1 MTEDVQFS
9 GRFGVL
15 EVPCLTGTVRGCPHA
30 HKASDTSLVF
40 ENPTIEHYI
49 QTTSS
54 QHESQQPNLG
64 LERLT
69 KLLATMKIST
79 ISSAATLALAI
90 PAALGDFSIYAQSIS
105 GNGIGGDT
113 NGWQVYPRT
122 IFAVSCDNAL
132 GWVWLK
138 SRDVSGLKPGFRCK
152 GSKSSCTQTG
162 SGDGIK
168 ELEINTKWTKTDGFP
183 HLSKVPS
190 RLSDSLLIVPCVRFD
205 TLTLVNSVLRQSRRS
220 SRRS

>member
-1 MTEDVQFS
+1 
-9 GRFGVL
+9 
-15 EVPCLTGTVRGCPHA
+15 
-30 HKASDTSLVF
+30 
-40 ENPTIEHYI
+40 
-49 QTTSS
+49 
-54 QHESQQPNLG
+54 
-64 LERLT
+64 
-69 KLLATMKIST
+69 MKIST

-190 RLSDSLLIVPCVRFD
+190 LL
-205 TLTLVNSVLRQSRRS
+205 
-220 SRRS
+220 